1 MVSFFAMDVQR
12 AAIQV
17 METVY
22 IIATSKNIDTI
33 KGRYDFLLKIIGTLK
48 GAKNNPQYST
58 FIQMALDQ
66 FKTIYP
72 ASVPQEYQLAI
83 LSSPD
88 RFDPNEFYCNSLLNA
103 MKRFCGKQ
111 SEEIRA
117 FRKEAAKTKRI
128 AKVIETIKS
137 TESELQ
143 AKCSTAPSYS
153 ITMAKLQDLAA
164 TFNTSV

>member
-1 MVSFFAMDVQR
+1 MDTFFTMDVQR

-33 KGRYDFLLKIIGTLK
+33 RERHDFLLTIIPTLK
-48 GAKNNPQYST
+48 SAKNNPQYPT
-58 FIQMALDQ
+58 IIQMALDQ

-72 ASVPQEYQLAI
+72 ASVLQDYQLAV

-88 RFDPNEFYCNSLLNA
+88 TFDINEFYCSSLVNA

-111 SEEIRA
+111 SEEIKA
-117 FRKEAAKTKRI
+117 LKKEAARTKRI
-128 AKVIETIKS
+128 AKVIDTIKV
-137 TESELQ
+137 TQSELQ
-143 AKCSTAPSYS
+143 AKCSSASSFLTAL
-153 ITMAKLQDLAA
+153 AELEKLAS
-164 TFNTSV
+164 TFNASV